1 MLTNGDGTKIL
12 IPTGRG
18 SYVFFGEKSLEKLLS
33 TFDLAHPEHTVMSKE
48 EVIAAYREAEQH
60 STK

>member
-1 MLTNGDGTKIL
+1 MLTNADGTKIL

-18 SYVFFGEKSLEKLLS
+18 SYVFFGEKSLEKLLA

-48 EVIAAYREAEQH
+48 AVIAAYREAEQH
-60 STK
+60 ASK